1 MALIYANLG
10 AVAFK
15 RGDLLEARQ
24 FWVQA
29 RGLFAEMG
37 VQPKVA
43 QSINCWPI
51 LNRRR
56 GHRAGVAAAAGGS
69 AAPGRRVKS
78 DAKSHMAG
86 GALRGIARARGD
98 AVARAIGGMA

>member
-1 MALIYANLG
+1 MALSYANLG
-10 AVAFK
+10 AVAFT

-29 RGLFAEMG
+29 RGLYAEMG
-37 VQPKVA
+37 VQPMVA
-43 QSINCWPI
+43 QFDQLLADLEPP
-51 LNRRR
+51 
-56 GHRAGVAAAAGGS
+56 AGAIGPGWLRLAS